1 MKTLFTLMN
10 HTLTSEQEEDARKNL
25 DVDKFIN
32 MADTMW
38 SDIDPSEKS
47 IIKFVEV
54 YKDKLRLQAK
64 AGDVLLV
71 QGDFGATYNMIRFAK
86 NMGLIAVYATTNRIA
101 SEQVENGKVVIK
113 REFKHA
119 RYREYEEL

>member
-1 MKTLFTLMN
+1 MKTLFILIN

-25 DVDKFIN
+25 NVDKFIN
-32 MADTMW
+32 ITDAMW

-47 IIKFVEV
+47 VIKFVEV
-54 YKDKLRLQAK
+54 YKDKLKKQAK
-64 AGDVLLV
+64 AGDILLV

-86 NMGLIAVYATTNRIA
+86 NMGLIAVYATTNRIV

-119 RYREYEEL
+119 RFREYEEL

>member
-1 MKTLFTLMN
+1 MKTLFTLIN

-25 DVDKFIN
+25 NVDKFIN
-32 MADTMW
+32 ITDAMW

-54 YKDKLRLQAK
+54 YKDKLKKQAK
-64 AGDVLLV
+64 VGDVLLV

-86 NMGLIAVYATTNRIA
+86 NMGLIAVYATTNRIV

-119 RYREYEEL
+119 RFREYEEL

>member
-1 MKTLFTLMN
+1 MKTLFILIN

-25 DVDKFIN
+25 NVDKIIN
-32 MADTMW
+32 IADAMW

-54 YKDKLRLQAK
+54 YKDKLKKQAK

-86 NMGLIAVYATTNRIA
+86 NMGLIAVYATTNRIV

-119 RYREYEEL
+119 RFREYEEL

>member
-1 MKTLFTLMN
+1 MKTFFTLN

-25 DVDKFIN
+25 NVDKFIN
-32 MADTMW
+32 ITDAMW

-47 IIKFVEV
+47 VIKFVEA
-54 YKDKLRLQAK
+54 YKDKLKKQAK

-86 NMGLIAVYATTNRIA
+86 NMGLIAVYATTNRIV

-119 RYREYEEL
+119 RFREYEEL

>member
-1 MKTLFTLMN
+1 MKTLFTLIN

-25 DVDKFIN
+25 NVDKIIN
-32 MADTMW
+32 IADAMW

-54 YKDKLRLQAK
+54 YKDKLKKQAK

-71 QGDFGATYNMIRFAK
+71 QGDFGSTYNMIRFAK
-86 NMGLIAVYATTNRIA
+86 NMGLIAVYATTNRIV

-119 RYREYEEL
+119 RFREYEEL

>member
-1 MKTLFTLMN
+1 MKTFFTLMN

-25 DVDKFIN
+25 NVDKFIN
-32 MADTMW
+32 ITDARW

-47 IIKFVEV
+47 VIEFVEA
-54 YKDKLRLQAK
+54 YKDKLKKQAK
-64 AGDVLLV
+64 SGDVLLV

-86 NMGLIAVYATTNRIA
+86 NMGLIAVYATTNRIV
-101 SEQVENGKVVIK
+101 SERVENGKIVIK

-119 RYREYEEL
+119 RFREYEEL

>member
-1 MKTLFTLMN
+1 MKTLFILIN
-10 HTLTSEQEEDARKNL
+10 HALTPEQEEDARKNL
-25 DVDKFIN
+25 NVDKFVNI
-32 MADTMW
+32 ADAKW

-47 IIKFVEV
+47 ITKFVKS
-54 YKDKLRLQAK
+54 YRDNLKMQAK
-64 AGDVLLV
+64 TGDILLV

-86 NMGLIAVYATTNRIA
+86 SIGLIAVYATTSRIV

-119 RYREYEEL
+119 RLREYEEL

>member
-1 MKTLFTLMN
+1 MKTLFTLIN

-25 DVDKFIN
+25 NVDKFIN
-32 MADTMW
+32 IADARW

-47 IIKFVEV
+47 VIEFVEA
-54 YKDKLRLQAK
+54 YKDKLKKQAK
-64 AGDVLLV
+64 SGDVLLV

-86 NMGLIAVYATTNRIA
+86 NMGLIAVYATTNRIV

-119 RYREYEEL
+119 RFREYEEL

>member
-1 MKTLFTLMN
+1 MKTLFTLIN

-25 DVDKFIN
+25 NVDKFVNI
-32 MADTMW
+32 ADAMW

-47 IIKFVEV
+47 IIKFVET
-54 YKDKLRLQAK
+54 YKDKLKKQAK
-64 AGDVLLV
+64 VGDVLLV

-86 NMGLIAVYATTNRIA
+86 NMGLIAVYATTNRIV

-119 RYREYEEL
+119 RFREYEEL

>member
-1 MKTLFTLMN
+1 MKTFFTLIN

-25 DVDKFIN
+25 NVDKFIN
-32 MADTMW
+32 ITDARW

-47 IIKFVEV
+47 VIEFVEA
-54 YKDKLRLQAK
+54 YKDKLKKQAK
-64 AGDVLLV
+64 SGDVLLV

-86 NMGLIAVYATTNRIA
+86 NMGLIAVYATTNRIV

>member
-1 MKTLFTLMN
+1 LPQVTVSTRF
-10 HTLTSEQEEDARKNL
+10 ARYLLAKCN
-25 DVDKFIN
+25 D
-32 MADTMW
+32 
-38 SDIDPSEKS
+38 DPSEKS

-54 YKDKLRLQAK
+54 YKDKLKKQAK
-64 AGDVLLV
+64 VGDVLLV

-86 NMGLIAVYATTNRIA
+86 NMGLIAVYATTNRIV

-119 RYREYEEL
+119 RFREYEEL

>member
-1 MKTLFTLMN
+1 MKTLFTLIN

-25 DVDKFIN
+25 NIN
-32 MADTMW
+32 KSIHIADATW

-47 IIKFVEV
+47 VIKIVEI
-54 YKDKLRLQAK
+54 YKYRLRLQAK

-71 QGDFGATYNMIRFAK
+71 QGDYGATYNMIRFAK
-86 NMGLIAVYATTNRIA
+86 NMGLIAVYATTNRIV

-119 RYREYEEL
+119 KFREYEEL

>member
-1 MKTLFTLMN
+1 MKTLFTLIN
-10 HTLTSEQEEDARKNL
+10 HTLTLEQEEDARKNL
-25 DVDKFIN
+25 NVDKFIN
-32 MADTMW
+32 ITDAMW
-38 SDIDPSEKS
+38 SDINPSEKS
-47 IIKFVEV
+47 IIKFVET
-54 YKDKLRLQAK
+54 YKDKLKKQAK

-86 NMGLIAVYATTNRIA
+86 NMGLIAVYATTNRIV

-119 RYREYEEL
+119 RFREYEEL

>member
-1 MKTLFTLMN
+1 MKTFFTLIN

-25 DVDKFIN
+25 NVDKFIN
-32 MADTMW
+32 IADARW

-47 IIKFVEV
+47 IIEFVEA
-54 YKDKLRLQAK
+54 YKDKLKKQAK

-86 NMGLIAVYATTNRIA
+86 IWV
-101 SEQVENGKVVIK
+101 
-113 REFKHA
+113 
-119 RYREYEEL
+119 

>member
-1 MKTLFTLMN
+1 MKTLFTLIN
-10 HTLTSEQEEDARKNL
+10 HTLTLEQEEDARKNL
-25 DVDKFIN
+25 NVDKFIN
-32 MADTMW
+32 IADAMW

-54 YKDKLRLQAK
+54 YKDKLKKQAK
-64 AGDVLLV
+64 AGDMLLV

-86 NMGLIAVYATTNRIA
+86 NMGLIAVYATTNRIV

-119 RYREYEEL
+119 RFREYEEL

>member
-1 MKTLFTLMN
+1 MLMN
-10 HTLTSEQEEDARKNL
+10 HALTQEQEEDARKNL
-25 DVDKFIN
+25 DVGKFVNI
-32 MADTMW
+32 ADAMW

-47 IIKFVEV
+47 VIKIVEI
-54 YKDKLRLQAK
+54 YKDRLRSQAK

-86 NMGLIAVYATTNRIA
+86 SMGLIVVYATTNRIV
-101 SEQVENGKVVIK
+101 SEQVENGKAVIK

-119 RYREYEEL
+119 RFREYEEL

>member
-1 MKTLFTLMN
+1 MKILFMLMN
-10 HTLTSEQEEDARKNL
+10 HALTREQEEDARKNL
-25 DVDKFIN
+25 NVDKFIN
-32 MADTMW
+32 IADASW

-54 YKDKLRLQAK
+54 YKDKLRSQAK

-86 NMGLIAVYATTNRIA
+86 NMGLIAVYATTNRIV

-119 RYREYEEL
+119 RFREYEEL

>member
-1 MKTLFTLMN
+1 MKTLFILIN

-25 DVDKFIN
+25 NVDKFIN
-32 MADTMW
+32 IADARW

-47 IIKFVEV
+47 VIEFVEA
-54 YKDKLRLQAK
+54 YKDKLKKQAK

-86 NMGLIAVYATTNRIA
+86 NMGLIAVYATTNRIV
-101 SEQVENGKVVIK
+101 SEQIENGKVVIK

-119 RYREYEEL
+119 RFREYEEL

>member
-1 MKTLFTLMN
+1 MKTLFTLIN
-10 HTLTSEQEEDARKNL
+10 HTLTSEQEEDASKNL
-25 DVDKFIN
+25 NVDKFIN
-32 MADTMW
+32 IADVMW

-54 YKDKLRLQAK
+54 YKDKLKKQAK
-64 AGDVLLV
+64 VGDVLLV

-86 NMGLIAVYATTNRIA
+86 NMGLIVVYATTNRIV
-101 SEQVENGKVVIK
+101 SERVENGKVVIK

-119 RYREYEEL
+119 RFREYEEL

>member
-1 MKTLFTLMN
+1 MKILFTLMN

-25 DVDKFIN
+25 NVDKFIN
-32 MADTMW
+32 IADAMW
-38 SDIDPSEKS
+38 SDIDPSDKS
-47 IIKFVEV
+47 VIKFVET
-54 YKDKLRLQAK
+54 YKNKLKKQAK

-86 NMGLIAVYATTNRIA
+86 NMGLIAVYATTNRIV

-119 RYREYEEL
+119 RFREYEEL

>member
-1 MKTLFTLMN
+1 MKILFMLMN
-10 HTLTSEQEEDARKNL
+10 HALTREQEEDARKNL
-25 DVDKFIN
+25 NVDKFIN
-32 MADTMW
+32 IADASW

-54 YKDKLRLQAK
+54 YKDKLKKQAK

-86 NMGLIAVYATTNRIA
+86 SMGLIVVYATTNRIV

-113 REFKHA
+113 REFKYA
-119 RYREYEEL
+119 RFREYEEL

>member
-1 MKTLFTLMN
+1 MKTFFTLIN

-25 DVDKFIN
+25 NVDKFVNI
-32 MADTMW
+32 ADAMW

-47 IIKFVEV
+47 VIKFVET
-54 YKDKLRLQAK
+54 YKDKLKKQAK
-64 AGDVLLV
+64 VGDILLV

-86 NMGLIAVYATTNRIA
+86 NMGLIAVYATTNRIV

-119 RYREYEEL
+119 RFREYEEL

>member
-1 MKTLFTLMN
+1 MKTLFTLIN
-10 HTLTSEQEEDARKNL
+10 HTLTLEQEEDARKNL
-25 DVDKFIN
+25 NVDKIIN
-32 MADTMW
+32 IADAMW

-54 YKDKLRLQAK
+54 YKDKLKKQAK

-86 NMGLIAVYATTNRIA
+86 NMGLIAVYATTNRIV

-119 RYREYEEL
+119 RFREYEEL

>member
-1 MKTLFTLMN
+1 MKILFTLMN

-25 DVDKFIN
+25 NVDKFIN
-32 MADTMW
+32 IADAMW
-38 SDIDPSEKS
+38 SDIDPSDKS
-47 IIKFVEV
+47 VIKFVET
-54 YKDKLRLQAK
+54 YKNKLKKQAK
-64 AGDVLLV
+64 SGDVLLV

-86 NMGLIAVYATTNRIA
+86 NMGLIAVYATTNRIV

-119 RYREYEEL
+119 RFREYEEL

>member
-1 MKTLFTLMN
+1 MKTLFTLIN
-10 HTLTSEQEEDARKNL
+10 HTLTSEQEEDARRNL
-25 DVDKFIN
+25 NVDKFVNITD
-32 MADTMW
+32 ARW

-47 IIKFVEV
+47 TIKFVEV
-54 YKDKLRLQAK
+54 YKDKLKKQAK

>member
-1 MKTLFTLMN
+1 MKTLFILIN

-25 DVDKFIN
+25 NVDKFIN
-32 MADTMW
+32 ITDAMW

-54 YKDKLRLQAK
+54 YKDKLKKQAK

-86 NMGLIAVYATTNRIA
+86 SMGLIVVYATTNRIV
-101 SEQVENGKVVIK
+101 SEQVENGKAVIK

-119 RYREYEEL
+119 RFREYEEL

>member
-1 MKTLFTLMN
+1 MKTLFTLIN

-25 DVDKFIN
+25 NINKFIN
-32 MADTMW
+32 IADATW

-47 IIKFVEV
+47 VIKIVEI
-54 YKDKLRLQAK
+54 YKYRLRLQAK

-71 QGDFGATYNMIRFAK
+71 QGDYGATYNMIRFAK
-86 NMGLIAVYATTNRIA
+86 NMGLIAVYATTNRIV

-119 RYREYEEL
+119 RFREYEEL

>member
-1 MKTLFTLMN
+1 MKTLFTLIN

-25 DVDKFIN
+25 NVDKFIN
-32 MADTMW
+32 ITDAMW

-54 YKDKLRLQAK
+54 YKDKLKKQAK

-86 NMGLIAVYATTNRIA
+86 SMGLIVVYATTNRIV
-101 SEQVENGKVVIK
+101 SEQVENGKAVIK

-119 RYREYEEL
+119 RFREYEEL

>member
-1 MKTLFTLMN
+1 MKTLFILMN
-10 HTLTSEQEEDARKNL
+10 HTLTLEQEEDARKNL
-25 DVDKFIN
+25 NVDKFIN
-32 MADTMW
+32 ITDARW

-47 IIKFVEV
+47 VIKFVEA
-54 YKDKLRLQAK
+54 YKDKLKKQAK

-86 NMGLIAVYATTNRIA
+86 NMGLIAVYATTNRIV
-101 SEQVENGKVVIK
+101 SEQIENGKVVIK

-119 RYREYEEL
+119 RFREYEEL

>member
-1 MKTLFTLMN
+1 MKTFFTLIN

-25 DVDKFIN
+25 NVDKFIN
-32 MADTMW
+32 ITDAMW

-54 YKDKLRLQAK
+54 YKDKLKKQAK

-86 NMGLIAVYATTNRIA
+86 NMGLIAVYATTNRIV
-101 SEQVENGKVVIK
+101 SEQMENGKVVIK

-119 RYREYEEL
+119 RFREYEEL

>member
-1 MKTLFTLMN
+1 MKTLFTLIN

-25 DVDKFIN
+25 NVDKFVNI
-32 MADTMW
+32 ADAMW

-47 IIKFVEV
+47 VIKFVEA
-54 YKDKLRLQAK
+54 YKDKLKKQAK

-86 NMGLIAVYATTNRIA
+86 NMGLIAVYATTNRIV

-119 RYREYEEL
+119 RFREYEEL